1 MDIKGEILRDAMRN
15 WASGVA
21 VITSSCGSA
30 RAGTTIS
37 SFTSISLEPPL
48 ILLNLAAENP
58 TQTMIL
64 QSGIFGIT
72 LLSDRQKEVSDLFAG
87 YNKEIQDRFNA
98 VKTFALKSGVPFIEG
113 GLAYLDCKVYH
124 RCEMPKSVVIVGEVL
139 DGRLGEK
146 GSPLVYLNRGYI
158 GLAVQGQS

>member
-1 MDIKGEILRDAMRN
+1 MRH

-21 VITSSCGSA
+21 VITCVCGSA

-48 ILLNLAAENP
+48 ILVNLASENP
-58 TQTMIL
+58 TQTMIQ
-64 QSGIFGIT
+64 QSGYFGIT
-72 LLSDRQKEVSDLFAG
+72 LISDKQKEISDLFAG
-87 YNKEIQDRFNA
+87 YNKSSMDRFNA
-98 VKTFALKSGVPFIEG
+98 LKIFTLTSGVPFMES

-124 RCEMPKSVVIVGEVL
+124 RCEMPKSVVIVGEVC

-146 GSPLVYLNRGYI
+146 GLPLVYLNRGYV
-158 GLAVQGQS
+158 GLTGQE